1 MKVNPIVILLFNL
14 LLPISIMFPGNVYQH
29 YFFLTFAA
37 GILLATGKWTRLVK
51 FALAYGAI
59 TLLTRLLEILPDQ
72 VSMLFSMILLV
83 SAQFIPCLMMA
94 SVLVLDYT
102 ASEVISALD
111 PLRLPK
117 SFVVSLAIVVR
128 YIPTFRKE
136 FAYIKESMRL
146 RGVPYSLWHPI
157 RSFSFFLVP
166 QLFRCSILA
175 DEITSA
181 GLTKGMTNPTRRS
194 SFFDM
199 RMQAADYMLCA
210 VLLLGMGGFILW
222 R

>member
-1 MKVNPIVILLFNL
+1 MRVNPIVILLFNL
-14 LLPISIMFPGNVYQH
+14 VLPISIMFPGNVYQH

-37 GILLATGKWTRLVK
+37 GVLLAMGKWARLAK
-51 FALAYGAI
+51 FALAYGVLL
-59 TLLTRLLEILPDQ
+59 LLTRLLEVLPSQ
-72 VSMLFSMILLV
+72 VSMIFSMLLLV
-83 SAQFIPCLMMA
+83 SVQFIPCLMMA

-102 ASEVISALD
+102 ASEIISALE

-117 SFVVSLAIVVR
+117 AFAVSLAIVVR

-136 FAYIKESMRL
+136 FAFIKESMRL
-146 RGVPYSLWHPI
+146 RGVPYSLWHPV
-157 RSFSFFLVP
+157 RSFSLFLVP

-181 GLTKGMTNPTRRS
+181 GMTKGMTNPARRS
-194 SFFDM
+194 SYFDM
-199 RMQAADYMLCA
+199 RMRTADYLLCA
-210 VLLLGMGGFILW
+210 ILLAGMGGIILW